1 MLVLLPLLQPLSVVL
16 PSAAAPTLDAP
27 NVLLHRMPAGA
38 IRRARERFD
47 VAIRPH
53 LEAGLIASLEEKL
66 VPCARLRHETHG
78 NYFVMRG
85 GSSTDYSKMQS
96 SDLAW
101 ISVDDMQTWQD
112 FREIFEESDVSKVV
126 ASKVS
131 PLHERVQL
139 YSSFYVV
146 RSRCSDANWHA
157 DWPPG
162 VGTSAWTLL
171 APIEE
176 YQTGDFQLLYRNS
189 AGKVEQYRYREG
201 EAILFGSHFMHST
214 EPGCSVD
221 GAEAP
226 HVFLCF
232 TFGSDDLDFYEQHIA
247 PTIGG
252 YQSRILVAAD
262 GSVRLTEVG
271 KYLQEEEEEQQQ
283 DEEKERNAAP
293 RVSGAS
299 A

>member
-1 MLVLLPLLQPLSVVL
+1 
-16 PSAAAPTLDAP
+16 
-27 NVLLHRMPAGA
+27 
-38 IRRARERFD
+38 
-47 VAIRPH
+47 
-53 LEAGLIASLEEKL
+53 
-66 VPCARLRHETHG
+66 
-78 NYFVMRG
+78 
-85 GSSTDYSKMQS
+85 MQS

-232 TFGSDDLDFYEQHIA
+232 TFGSDDLDSTSNTS
-247 PTIGG
+247 PP
-252 YQSRILVAAD
+252 QSVATKAASWWRRLGTANGRASICRRRRRRRSSSRTRRRRGMLLLVCQAR
-262 GSVRLTEVG
+262 VR
-271 KYLQEEEEEQQQ
+271 
-283 DEEKERNAAP
+283 
-293 RVSGAS
+293 RVRP
-299 A
+299 